1 MLDDT
6 NLLAHAQ
13 INVFHNRFD
22 STPASTV
29 TLAHALEMI
38 RTGVYADQ
46 VRLLQQ
52 ILTRQGKATYD
63 REKAYRLAAFT
74 FTGRFLPT
82 RGNANLRQHSGI
94 VHGDLDHLRT
104 VVAIKQAIA
113 DNPRTAYAFISPS
126 GVGLKLGVHI
136 PLVPDDTAY
145 KHAWH
150 AVSTAY
156 EALYGE
162 RWDPS
167 GKDVSRLCFL
177 SHDPALYWNPD
188 AVVFEVPPVPIPKPR
203 PPTPQLSVPRQHICH
218 LDYAGQ
224 AIRTAGQ
231 MIETAELGMRHH
243 TRLKAAR
250 LLVGYVAGGLLSED
264 QAYGALAHALVGH
277 TDDLERALKTV
288 VDGLKYG
295 QAHPIT
301 LEALE
306 ADRQAW
312 AAQRRP
318 TEPLR
323 APDDPWDGI
332 PTLPLRPYL
341 GYRGITSRR
350 GQLHG

>member
-1 MLDDT
+1 
-6 NLLAHAQ
+6 
-13 INVFHNRFD
+13 
-22 STPASTV
+22 
-29 TLAHALEMI
+29 
-38 RTGVYADQ
+38 
-46 VRLLQQ
+46 
-52 ILTRQGKATYD
+52 
-63 REKAYRLAAFT
+63 
-74 FTGRFLPT
+74 
-82 RGNANLRQHSGI
+82 
-94 VHGDLDHLRT
+94 
-104 VVAIKQAIA
+104 
-113 DNPRTAYAFISPS
+113 
-126 GVGLKLGVHI
+126 
-136 PLVPDDTAY
+136 
-145 KHAWH
+145 
-150 AVSTAY
+150 
-156 EALYGE
+156 
-162 RWDPS
+162 
-167 GKDVSRLCFL
+167 
-177 SHDPALYWNPD
+177 
-188 AVVFEVPPVPIPKPR
+188 VPIPKPR
-203 PPTPQLSVPRQHICH
+203 PPTPQLSVPRQHTCH

-250 LLVGYVAGGLLSED
+250 LLGGYVASGLLSAD

-350 GQLHG
+350 VQPHG